1 METERVKGGEHHQ
14 RSAYPAFPPPRFS
27 SSERD
32 CLALFGAERAG
43 VDRGEAEV
51 QGSVYGRRQ
60 FPSDRRGPRPGLRGW
75 SKDAGRVGRGR
86 AAEYEVEEEGE
97 GKRAGAEEGSGEGAG
112 PEGRRPQAA
121 PRDGAG
127 AGGG

>member
-1 METERVKGGEHHQ
+1 MKGGEHHQ

-51 QGSVYGRRQ
+51 QGCVYGRRQ

-75 SKDAGRVGRGR
+75 SKDAGRVWVSTQTPQKEKSSNLVLVLLTPGLQNDR
-86 AAEYEVEEEGE
+86 
-97 GKRAGAEEGSGEGAG
+97 KRIS
-112 PEGRRPQAA
+112 
-121 PRDGAG
+121 
-127 AGGG
+127 